1 MFFNTDA
8 YKKAFPET
16 ETKPA
21 ARTVEKTCEL
31 YDENDE
37 RETTPKPDEI
47 DEPAEEANDGDDA
60 EIGDD
65 DTPDGGVGEE
75 V

>member
-37 RETTPKPDEI
+37 RDTAIIPDEV

-60 EIGDD
+60 VDD
-65 DTPDGGVGEE
+65 VETPDGSVGEE
-75 V
+75 A